1 MLPVVRMH
9 CVALEAVIV
18 GGFLGEGEEDGVVWK
33 AGGVPLCLSDEL
45 RSDGC
50 L

>member
-1 MLPVVRMH
+1 MLPVVRIH

-18 GGFLGEGEEDGVVWK
+18 GGFLGEELVVRKK
-33 AGGVPLCLSDEL
+33 AGGVPLCLPAEQ
-45 RSDGC
+45 RSGGR